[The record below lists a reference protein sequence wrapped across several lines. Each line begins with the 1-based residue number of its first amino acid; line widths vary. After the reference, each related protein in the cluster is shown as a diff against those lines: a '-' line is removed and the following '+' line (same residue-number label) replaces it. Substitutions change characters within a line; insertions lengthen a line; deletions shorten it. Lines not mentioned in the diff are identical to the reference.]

1 VTISRRRSTALALV
15 LLAVLTGCSGDA
27 NPDSDGTQPAG
38 DEQTTGDVG
47 TITDMDPNFD
57 IGDLPDDYPSD
68 LMPDSFDAGMYAEL
82 GTVRNVNFE
91 TSSSFDDVVAE
102 YTNKIGEE
110 PTLVEGEERLAQW
123 IVDIWSVSVIESTP
137 TLIGVSTSE

>member
-1 VTISRRRSTALALV
+1 VTVSRLRSAALTLV
-15 LLAVLTGCSGDA
+15 LLAALAGCSGDA
-27 NPDSDGTQPAG
+27 DPDSEGTQPAG

-47 TITDMDPNFD
+47 TITDLDPNFD
-57 IGDLPDDYPSD
+57 SGDLPDDYPSD
-68 LMPDSFDAGMYAEL
+68 LVPNSFDAGMYAEL

-110 PTLVEGEERLAQW
+110 PILVEGEDRLAQW
-123 IVDIWSVSVIESTP
+123 IVGIWSVSVIESTP